1 MDLKGKKVLIGISGG
16 IAAYKCPELVRQ
28 FIQAGAEV
36 KVIATKNALEFTTEW
51 TLMTLSRNKVYHQVF
66 GPVGEWSPEHISHAD
81 WGDFLVVAP
90 ATANVIGKFASGI
103 ADDALSTT
111 FLAFDKPVF
120 IAPAM
125 NDKMYKH
132 PIVQRNMKI
141 LEEVGVTFIEPAY
154 GELACGTTGKGRM
167 EEPENIVAFLSK
179 L

>member
-120 IAPAM
+120 IAPAL
-125 NDKMYKH
+125 NAHIYNH
-132 PIVQRNMKI
+132 PIVQRNMTI
-141 LEEVGVTFIEPAY
+141 LGAGGVTFIAPASCA
-154 GELACGTTGKGRM
+154 LACGPGVKGSG
-167 EEPENIVAFLSK
+167 E
-179 L
+179 